1 MLKLVDGAEFDVGKR
16 TTAATKLADGDE
28 LLFMHI
34 AEPGSTLV
42 MESEKSVFLRISTET
57 IPEKKKMAL
66 GVRGMRLSEKDALT
80 AIHYLGADATEMQYG
95 GKDGTVAL
103 NRLHICN
110 RDTKGVKR

>member
-1 MLKLVDGAEFDVGKR
+1 
-16 TTAATKLADGDE
+16 
-28 LLFMHI
+28 
-34 AEPGSTLV
+34 
-42 MESEKSVFLRISTET
+42 
-57 IPEKKKMAL
+57 MAL

-80 AIHYLGADATEMQYG
+80 AIHYLGAEDTDMQYG